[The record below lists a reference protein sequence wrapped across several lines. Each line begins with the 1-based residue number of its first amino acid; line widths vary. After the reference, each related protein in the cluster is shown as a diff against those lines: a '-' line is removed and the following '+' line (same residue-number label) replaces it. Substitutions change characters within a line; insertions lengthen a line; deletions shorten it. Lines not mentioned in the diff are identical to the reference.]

1 MGFAKEPTDT
11 IANVTSHDK
20 SSQFLEGDIRTA
32 QTADSDIAVV
42 IRLLQSRRL
51 PSADASPSV
60 KSFLRHDLYLE
71 EDIVWRKAHDS
82 RQLVVPLSLV
92 PRVLQVAHDDP
103 TAGHQGANKTLD
115 RLLARFWRPTVRQDV
130 AAYTQSCHR
139 CGERNHPTAAAKA
152 PLCQRPRPSRPF
164 DIVETD
170 IKGPLPLSPDGYRYL
185 LVFQDA
191 FSKYA
196 EMTPIA
202 TASAHTV
209 SNQLREWIGRY
220 GIPRTIHSDQG
231 ACYTSTTF
239 NELCAKYGIRHTV
252 SSAYHPQANGSVERL
267 NRSIGTTLAKVVHHS
282 QTDWPDRLPDVQ
294 LAYNSAKHDTI
305 NASPFRIIFKQG
317 ARTMTDSLADHLQ
330 STPQADIQQSQER
343 NGFSSHPQPTDTL
356 QCTQEL
362 YDRVADHLNIA
373 TFNQQTRY
381 NQSTHHTPY
390 GPGDH
395 VWLYQ
400 PRVPRGKARTL
411 TPVLCVVWSIIQ
423 RYRRKPLIDVD
434 TDTRGS
440 LAACCCILS

>member
-1 MGFAKEPTDT
+1 MQTKPTDT
-11 IANVTSHDK
+11 IANVTSYDK
-20 SSQFLEGDIRTA
+20 SSQFLEDDIQTA
-32 QTADSDIAVV
+32 QAADSDIAVV
-42 IRLLQSRRL
+42 TRLLQSRSL

-60 KSFLRHDLYLE
+60 KSFLPHDIYLK
-71 EDIVWRKAHDS
+71 EDIVWRKAHNS
-82 RQLVVPLSLV
+82 RQLVVPLLLV
-92 PRVLQVAHDDP
+92 PRVLKVAHDVP

-115 RLLARFWRPTVRQDV
+115 RLLARFWWPTVRQDV

-139 CGERNHPTAAAKA
+139 CGERNHPIAAAKA

-170 IKGPLPLSPDGYRYL
+170 IKGPLPLFPDGYRYI

-196 EMTPIA
+196 EMIPIA
-202 TASAHTV
+202 TTSAHTG
-209 SNQLREWIGRY
+209 STKLREWIGRY

-231 ACYTSTTF
+231 SCYTSKTF
-239 NELCAKYGIRHTV
+239 NELCAKYGIRHTA
-252 SSAYHPQANGSVERL
+252 SSVYHPQANGSVERL

-294 LAYNSAKHDTI
+294 LAYISAKHDTI
-305 NASPFRIIFKQG
+305 NASPFGIIFKQR

-343 NGFSSHPQPTDTL
+343 NGSSSHPQSTDTL

-381 NQSTHHTPY
+381 NQSTHHTP
-390 GPGDH
+390 
-395 VWLYQ
+395 
-400 PRVPRGKARTL
+400 
-411 TPVLCVVWSIIQ
+411 
-423 RYRRKPLIDVD
+423 
-434 TDTRGS
+434 
-440 LAACCCILS
+440 